1 MDDTDSK
8 AFQAAVAQVQA
19 TLTVNLLRR
28 HVLDTHISR
37 DEMPEWAKGLARA
50 AIEAWE
56 AQRARDRWTG
66 FARDEGLP
74 GPPPSNE
81 YPPADR
87 RGGLEML

>member
-1 MDDTDSK
+1 MIEANSQ
-8 AFQAAVAQVQA
+8 AFAAAVAQVQA

-28 HVLDTHISR
+28 HVLDNHIPR
-37 DEMPEWAKGLARA
+37 DEMPEWAEGLARA

-56 AQRARDRWTG
+56 AQRARGRWIK

-74 GPPPSNE
+74 GLPPSNE

-87 RGGLEML
+87 RGGPEML